1 MKSRTSVKSVRP
13 AGILA
18 AGAAGLFF
26 LILSGLSLPSRV
38 NPQHWTIS
46 INIYPAAISFPSADP
61 DLEPSVPA
69 NTPVRVQVTTSP
81 PNRRWELT
89 IRAEGNLVSAGG
101 QVIPISAVSWR
112 ATPNP
117 PFSDGVLA
125 AGQSLV
131 LARDRGSQEAELSF
145 YFQNSWNYVAGEYT
159 QIITFT
165 ASLL

>member
-1 MKSRTSVKSVRP
+1 MKSGTYVKSGWP
-13 AGILA
+13 ARILA
-18 AGAAGLFF
+18 VGAAGLFF
-26 LILSGLSLPSRV
+26 LILSGLSLPSRGD
-38 NPQHWTIS
+38 PQSWEVS
-46 INIYPAAISFPSADP
+46 INLYPAAITFPPADP
-61 DLEPSVPA
+61 DLEPSVAA
-69 NTPVRVQVTTSP
+69 NTPVRIQVATWP

-101 QVIPISAVSWR
+101 QVISVSAISWR

-131 LARDRGSQEAELSF
+131 LARDRGAQEAELTF

-165 ASLL
+165 ASMI